1 MFTKPSQVII
11 GEQVNIADINDLAVG
26 DITVVDES
34 MKAAT
39 TPADASAL
47 YIGVCTGKEEIT
59 LPNGTVDEVSIM
71 KWSDRIQK
79 VSKPSYATADFEAPE
94 NAKIEIDLTNAEL
107 VIGHRYVL
115 RILYKDMNIA
125 NFQFTHTYEHVAS
138 TEVADDLGNALLKQI
153 NKHANRRVNATYVSG
168 KLTLI
173 AKDKNYD
180 NAVDSLDEYS
190 IVSMDASLYVTIPG
204 ALLNNQPEKVEGV
217 EITKTEGKPGKG
229 FWKQVRDVELRAM
242 GYRDIVKTGAYPSI
256 EQDRMV
262 TKNAEYNYVTIE
274 NDNLYLSPDNQYVKT
289 TPVLTEIYC
298 EGAVTAITTALE
310 AFGATAKT
318 KEEVIEEPEDGT
330 LED

>member
-11 GEQVNIADINDLAVG
+11 GKQVNIADINTLAVG

-59 LPNGTVDEVSIM
+59 LPNGSVSEVSIM

-79 VSKPSYATADFEAPE
+79 ASKPSYATANFEAPE

-168 KLTLI
+168 KLTLT

-242 GYRDIVKTGAYPSI
+242 GYRGIVKTGAYPSI

-262 TKNAEYNYVTIE
+262 TKDAQYNYVTIE

-298 EGAVTAITTALE
+298 EGAVASITGALD
-310 AFGATAKT
+310 AFMGKVT
-318 KEEVIEEPEDGT
+318 E
-330 LED
+330 

>member
-11 GEQVNIADINDLAVG
+11 GKNVNIAEIDTLAVG
-26 DITVVDES
+26 DITVVDEK

-39 TPADASAL
+39 APEDAAAL
-47 YIGVCTGKEEIT
+47 YIGVCTGKQEIT
-59 LPNGTVDEVSIM
+59 LPNGTVGEVSIM

-79 VSKPSYATADFEAPE
+79 VSKPRYATGEYEAPE

-125 NFQFTHTYEHVAS
+125 NFQFTHTYEHVAT

-153 NKHANRRVNATYVSG
+153 NKHANRRVNATYAGG
-168 KLTLI
+168 KLTLV

-180 NAVDSLDEYS
+180 DAVDSLDEYS
-190 IVSMDASLYVTIPG
+190 IVSMNATLYVTIPG
-204 ALLNNQPEKVEGV
+204 ALLSNQPEKVTGV
-217 EITKTEGKPGKG
+217 TIIETEGKPGKG

-242 GYRDIVKTGAYPSI
+242 GYRGHVFTGAYPSI

-262 TKNAEYNYVTIE
+262 TKDAQYNYVTIE

-298 EGAVTAITTALE
+298 EGAVVAITDALDSFM
-310 AFGATAKT
+310 AVAVNA
-318 KEEVIEEPEDGT
+318 
-330 LED
+330 